1 MSNPLNSILT
11 IAGVTALLAVAAYSE
26 KIVQKPDRKDG
37 RVVITYWEKWTNF
50 EADAMRAVVDEFN
63 KSQDKIYVEYL
74 SVSGVAQKT
83 LMAVSGG
90 IPPDVAGLFG
100 PNTPQYAFNN
110 AVMPLDELCA
120 ENGISRDQ
128 YIPVYYDM
136 CTYKGKLWALPTMP
150 ASTGLH
156 YNMALFEEAGVDPN
170 KPPQTIEELDAIDQK
185 MSKLGSN
192 GKILRAGYLP
202 TEPNWWPWSWPGVFG
217 GKLWDGKGKITM
229 TDPNTIRAY
238 EWVASYSKRYGP
250 GNMQSFQQGFGGF
263 DSAQNAFMDN
273 KVASVNQ
280 GVWMYNFV
288 TKYRPDF
295 KLNIVPFPHP
305 ADRPDLANSTVID
318 LDILVI
324 PRGAKHPK
332 EAFEFIKFVQSNKGM
347 ELLAVGQ
354 KKHTPLI
361 KVTPGFYE
369 NHPNPFVKLFA
380 DQAKS
385 KNALSPPK
393 TPIWP
398 EWQAELSAAF
408 QEVNLGTMSAKDAM
422 KKVQDK
428 MQPILDDTAAI
439 ERKRGLVDPQE
450 EVNP

>member
-1 MSNPLNSILT
+1 MKFSPSSIIT
-11 IAGVTALLAVAAYSE
+11 IAAVVALGATALYSE
-26 KIVQKPDRKDG
+26 SIVKKPDRKDG

-63 KSQDKIYVEYL
+63 ASQDKIFVEYL

-110 AVMPLDELCA
+110 AVMPLDELCK

-128 YIPVYYDM
+128 YISVYYDM

-150 ASTGLH
+150 ASTALH
-156 YNMALFEEAGVDPN
+156 YNMALYEEAGIDSKN
-170 KPPQTIEELDAIDQK
+170 PPKTIEELDAIDKK
-185 MSKLGSN
+185 MSIVDKN
-192 GKILRAGYLP
+192 GKIVRSGYMP

-217 GKLWDGKGKITM
+217 GKLWDGKGTITM
-229 TDPNTIRAY
+229 TDPNTIKAY

-288 TKYRPDF
+288 SKYRPDF

-305 ADRPDLANSTVID
+305 QDRPDLANATVID

-347 ELLAVGQ
+347 ELLAIGQ
-354 KKHTPLI
+354 KKHSPLI

-380 DQAKS
+380 DLAKS

-398 EWQAELSAAF
+398 EWQAELGAAF
-408 QEVNLGTMSAKDAM
+408 QEVNLGTMSAKEAM
-422 KKVQDK
+422 QKVQNK
-428 MQPILDDTAAI
+428 MQPILDDVARI
-439 ERKRGLVDPQE
+439 ERERGLIDPNEQ
-450 EVNP
+450 VQP